1 MRMLKTRSR
10 SQLLGQAIARKF
22 SCIRKAECSWVLTF
36 SRRFCGQD
44 EEHDPGEEF
53 EEWLACAVCGDN
65 GKCPHLAFFEETQGI
80 EEAN

>member
-1 MRMLKTRSR
+1 MRMLKMRSR

-22 SCIRKAECSWVLTF
+22 SCICKEDCSRMLTF
-36 SRRFCGQD
+36 PRRFCGQD

-65 GKCPHLAFFEETQGI
+65 GKFPISHFSREHE
-80 EEAN
+80 

>member
-36 SRRFCGQD
+36 SCRFCGQD
-44 EEHDPGEEF
+44 EEHDKELRKQIDINICF
-53 EEWLACAVCGDN
+53 EIRGC
-65 GKCPHLAFFEETQGI
+65 KR
-80 EEAN
+80 

>member
-22 SCIRKAECSWVLTF
+22 SYVREAECSWMLTF
-36 SRRFCGQD
+36 PCRFCGQD

-65 GKCPHLAFFEETQGI
+65 GMFPRLAFFEETKGI